1 MITKNF
7 LRKISYE
14 FFLTYIC
21 RMKIQKRQA
30 DGQPEPTKSE
40 LEILQVLWQKG
51 PSTVRTVNDTLN
63 EEMRDVNYTSTLK
76 LMQLMLDKGLLL
88 REIEGKNHIYR
99 PAEKQEITQTRVIKG
114 LATLAFGGSP
124 ASLVMRVLGNGD
136 ASPEELEEIKRMI
149 QTIENQQN
157 RKA

>member
-1 MITKNF
+1 
-7 LRKISYE
+7 
-14 FFLTYIC
+14 
-21 RMKIQKRQA
+21 MKQQKRQL

-76 LMQLMLDKGLLL
+76 LMQIMLDKGLLL
-88 REIEGKNHIYR
+88 RAIEGKNHIYR
-99 PAEKQEITQTRVIKG
+99 PAEQQEIMQTRVIKG

-136 ASPEELEEIKRMI
+136 TSPEELEEIKRMI
-149 QTIENQQN
+149 EQLEKQ
-157 RKA
+157 K

>member
-1 MITKNF
+1 
-7 LRKISYE
+7 
-14 FFLTYIC
+14 
-21 RMKIQKRQA
+21 MKVQKRQL

-76 LMQLMLDKGLLL
+76 LMQIMLDKGLLL

-99 PAEKQEITQTRVIKG
+99 PAERQEITQTRVIKG

-124 ASLVMRVLGNGD
+124 ASLVLRVLGNGD

-149 QTIENQQN
+149 DQIEKQ
-157 RKA
+157 K

>member
-1 MITKNF
+1 
-7 LRKISYE
+7 
-14 FFLTYIC
+14 
-21 RMKIQKRQA
+21 MKIQKRQA

-157 RKA
+157 REA